1 MEDYVRSALT
11 ASYAR
16 PGDDRPPAE
25 RHREL
30 GFSFESGREVPAIEL
45 YCTAADVLPH
55 VRALAA
61 KADNGAGAAESR
73 RVALAPAGAAARCLA
88 ECLRRLE
95 PSWQSFPL
103 PSDAEDASDLAALN
117 EAAAGAGA
125 RVIGIAYGE
134 AEARRLRRSLA
145 AAAAGAGA
153 AAAASL
159 AGLELHD
166 GSVEE
171 EAKAE
176 DLVLPAAVD
185 GSTDQV
191 QLKASVILGFLQE
204 EERAGDDVV
213 AFLCPTIA
221 ELRLGGCARI
231 TDALRQQQ
239 LAARQGGLGAMGAA
253 EAMRKVGNEL
263 FGASLHEE
271 AAAQYVNTRLY
282 LEKVRTLTEAGGT
295 GGGEVPADLLDA
307 PRVQACRLA
316 CATNAAACHLQ
327 LGNLAE
333 CVNTCDD
340 ALAIDAKH
348 VKALFRKASALRLQG
363 DFAGAEAALRR
374 ALEVAPADAALRK
387 DLAKVQELQ
396 RHGVEKEKMLA
407 KRMFA

>member
-204 EERAGDDVV
+204 EERAGDDFV
-213 AFLCPTIA
+213 AFL
-221 ELRLGGCARI
+221 
-231 TDALRQQQ
+231 
-239 LAARQGGLGAMGAA
+239 GGLGAMGAA